1 MVNLLLRLVKP
12 IYFIIGMM
20 LLVMLIACSKTDEVS
35 VSDIQQTQTETV
47 VPEESQTMTL
57 EPPTFEDYKD
67 YINYISGIPAFEP
80 YYKTVFAFEEVSGGI
95 TNVPIDEVK
104 AMYEEMK
111 STFDYIHV
119 AEYPLIYRG
128 YYGRNTSFV
137 DGYDQNQTSN
147 AEMVTSNLI
156 NVVKQDREGNEILTT
171 PLKTVLLSESIV
183 DRFDDSIDE
192 GRNLRTSDFTLTA
205 PSEPISVVLGSAYK
219 DIYELGDTFSLEMI
233 SEVMNFQVVGFYKAG
248 VGFSNDVGAFHHVN
262 FDHTIVMPHFI
273 PEYEPVGEAAVF
285 QHAFHLGELLS
296 GYIRIPES
304 IDKIND
310 VTYDHTVD
318 LMEEI
323 AERNNLSGHY
333 KIANWPVGFV
343 W

>member
-12 IYFIIGMM
+12 IYFMIGMM
-20 LLVMLIACSKTDEVS
+20 LLVMLIACSKTDEVR

-57 EPPTFEDYKD
+57 EPQTFEDYKD

-171 PLKTVLLSESIV
+171 PLKTVLLSESIF

-192 GRNLRTSDFTLTA
+192 GRNLRTSDFTLSA
-205 PSEPISVVLGSAYK
+205 PSEPISVVL
-219 DIYELGDTFSLEMI
+219 
-233 SEVMNFQVVGFYKAG
+233 
-248 VGFSNDVGAFHHVN
+248 
-262 FDHTIVMPHFI
+262 
-273 PEYEPVGEAAVF
+273 
-285 QHAFHLGELLS
+285 
-296 GYIRIPES
+296 
-304 IDKIND
+304 
-310 VTYDHTVD
+310 
-318 LMEEI
+318 
-323 AERNNLSGHY
+323 
-333 KIANWPVGFV
+333 
-343 W
+343 

>member
-12 IYFIIGMM
+12 IYFMIGMM
-20 LLVMLIACSKTDEVS
+20 LLVMLIACSKTDEVR

-57 EPPTFEDYKD
+57 EPQTFEDYKD

-171 PLKTVLLSESIV
+171 PLKTVLLSESIF

-192 GRNLRTSDFTLTA
+192 GRNLRTSDFTLSA

-219 DIYELGDTFSLEMI
+219 DIYELGDTFSLQMI

>member
-1 MVNLLLRLVKP
+1 
-12 IYFIIGMM
+12 MM
-20 LLVMLIACSKTDEVS
+20 LLVMLIACSKTDEVR
-35 VSDIQQTQTETV
+35 VSDMQQTQTETV

-57 EPPTFEDYKD
+57 EPQTFEDYKD

-171 PLKTVLLSESIV
+171 PLKTVLLSESIF

-192 GRNLRTSDFTLTA
+192 GRNLRTSDFTLSA

-219 DIYELGDTFSLEMI
+219 DIYELGDTFSLQMI
-233 SEVMNFQVVGFYKAG
+233 SEVMNFQVVGFYNAG